1 LDLQAGGLNAVLV
14 KTMNAQPRRS
24 LHLSHI
30 NHQTG
35 QRLELEMLD
44 LPFPSRSYQ
53 IRVNG
58 QWAKKHPWRVN
69 RGDAATTA
77 LVGGALTNARCLCKR
92 KRIDPA
98 AAGPIRSR
106 N

>member
-1 LDLQAGGLNAVLV
+1 MPSPDVHY
-14 KTMNAQPRRS
+14 TFS
-24 LHLSHI
+24 LI

-58 QWAKKHPWRVN
+58 QRAKKIPV
-69 RGDAATTA
+69 ASKTA
-77 LVGGALTNARCLCKR
+77 VMRELRHWLVTH
-92 KRIDPA
+92 
-98 AAGPIRSR
+98 
-106 N
+106 